1 MEANRILCDLCQRSA
16 KEPDN
21 QIKFTCQHCFC
32 LKCLPYIIHQR
43 MTTMG
48 FQTNFFEGNQK
59 ELECPI
65 CQKPD
70 KITIPLDEIA
80 SALQKHCEK
89 ISFSLNKSENIHC
102 EACQI
107 KQATCCCVDCHNQN
121 YCEGCLNAIHNANK
135 RFSDHK
141 MITLE
146 EKLSIMESQIL
157 LSKMVCSCPSKR
169 DMEFYCQKCK
179 KSMCS
184 YCLKADNHESHSPI
198 SLKEIFDKIKVIDQK
213 EVSYFL
219 KQSCN
224 KMDDFQKKT
233 LNSFET
239 VMVKSIEEVNQTF
252 ERIKNKLNALQESM
266 LNGLENQLL
275 TARNNFKL
283 IEYSLALMKQE
294 MDEENILNLH
304 PNKLPILFE
313 FFKENQYSSFNIPAE
328 DFKIAQIKN
337 PKLEEIEKILN
348 DAPNQ
353 AEKSLML
360 LNEENWE
367 IKIKKQSDNIF
378 NFDDINVSND
388 FQKNILSKNPVI
400 IEEGTFW
407 PNWFKSNVSTSF
419 ILDGETFL
427 IWPESKND
435 DDYFIRIYNL
445 SSMKRELTIKGSEK
459 NTPLWKSIFNQK
471 GSEKNTIITL
481 LSHYPKEKFLNSSK
495 SYLYWADTS
504 GVFTFSRLTKND
516 KFKDIN
522 KIQTENGN
530 AIISAAVFEDIYSE
544 INQTNNINN
553 GVYAILSFYNA
564 NNSMLMYRIDG
575 ENPNEIVKEIDNPC
589 KQKCFAMNF
598 YYNEN
603 HRKCFIVGGFSGSVF
618 ILDIATGQWLPKEIK
633 TELANIS
640 SLEILQK
647 KTKVKKSQFEI
658 KYYLMIGLQSKKN
671 NLMFC
676 DLSEMR
682 IISMISIPNIE
693 SVYDITILNN
703 NEENRNKKELAVI
716 ACWNA
721 NSIKLVTNFE
731 NLEILDFSKDS
742 GDLIPINVRKVLV
755 KDKKNGI
762 LKEHFVILQSTLK
775 RKNQVLF
782 F

>member
-1 MEANRILCDLCQRSA
+1 
-16 KEPDN
+16 
-21 QIKFTCQHCFC
+21 
-32 LKCLPYIIHQR
+32 
-43 MTTMG
+43 
-48 FQTNFFEGNQK
+48 
-59 ELECPI
+59 
-65 CQKPD
+65 
-70 KITIPLDEIA
+70 
-80 SALQKHCEK
+80 
-89 ISFSLNKSENIHC
+89 
-102 EACQI
+102 
-107 KQATCCCVDCHNQN
+107 
-121 YCEGCLNAIHNANK
+121 
-135 RFSDHK
+135 
-141 MITLE
+141 
-146 EKLSIMESQIL
+146 
-157 LSKMVCSCPSKR
+157 
-169 DMEFYCQKCK
+169 
-179 KSMCS
+179 
-184 YCLKADNHESHSPI
+184 
-198 SLKEIFDKIKVIDQK
+198 
-213 EVSYFL
+213 
-219 KQSCN
+219 
-224 KMDDFQKKT
+224 
-233 LNSFET
+233 
-239 VMVKSIEEVNQTF
+239 
-252 ERIKNKLNALQESM
+252 
-266 LNGLENQLL
+266 
-275 TARNNFKL
+275 
-283 IEYSLALMKQE
+283 
-294 MDEENILNLH
+294 
-304 PNKLPILFE
+304 
-313 FFKENQYSSFNIPAE
+313 
-328 DFKIAQIKN
+328 
-337 PKLEEIEKILN
+337 
-348 DAPNQ
+348 
-353 AEKSLML
+353 
-360 LNEENWE
+360 
-367 IKIKKQSDNIF
+367 
-378 NFDDINVSND
+378 
-388 FQKNILSKNPVI
+388 
-400 IEEGTFW
+400 
-407 PNWFKSNVSTSF
+407 
-419 ILDGETFL
+419 
-427 IWPESKND
+427 
-435 DDYFIRIYNL
+435 
-445 SSMKRELTIKGSEK
+445 MKRELTIKGSEK

-495 SYLYWADTS
+495 SFLYWADTS

-522 KIQTENGN
+522 KIQTESGN
-530 AIISAAVFEDIYSE
+530 AIISAVVFEDIYSE
-544 INQTNNINN
+544 INQTKNMNN

-598 YYNEN
+598 YYDEN